1 MKEAVV
7 LNNETGIPDLEA
19 HLACVGPSG
28 EAPGRAHAPAD
39 YEPNPVASPRERP
52 YFHSPNLVKVSASAL
67 EVMTDLRFVPAA
79 TVQAD
84 VDVETAT
91 QKMIA
96 RGVRSL
102 LVVDA
107 GEDVIG
113 IITSRDLIGDRPVE
127 VMSGRNLSFAEVK
140 VRDVMTTGEHI
151 EVMPLEDVLHARVGD
166 IVATL
171 KHSGRQHALAVE
183 ADSFSG
189 KPMIRGIFSASQI
202 ARQLGIA
209 LQQHELSQTFAEIDR
224 AISAQAGG

>member
-1 MKEAVV
+1 MGES
-7 LNNETGIPDLEA
+7 NNGFKPLLLSTLKPSTG
-19 HLACVGPSG
+19 
-28 EAPGRAHAPAD
+28 
-39 YEPNPVASPRERP
+39 YERP

-79 TVQAD
+79 TVQAG
-84 VDVETAT
+84 VDIETAT

-102 LVVDA
+102 LVVDD

-127 VMSGRNLSFAEVK
+127 VMSGRNVSFAEVK
-140 VRDVMTTGEHI
+140 VRDVMTTGECI

-183 ADSFSG
+183 EDSFSG

-209 LQQHELSQTFAEIDR
+209 LQKHELSQTFAEIDR
-224 AISAQAGG
+224 AISAQAGE